1 MKNKNWKIRLGIIL
15 MIACIPFFLIILV
28 FPFLEMENSTK
39 VGLSTASLIIGE
51 ILFWG
56 GGLLVGKELF
66 VKYKSYFNPK
76 NWFNKKTEEKIEEG
90 QREEEKEI

>member
-15 MIACIPFFLIILV
+15 MIACIPFFLVIPV
-28 FPFLEMENSTK
+28 FPFLNLENKTI

-76 NWFNKKTEEKIEEG
+76 NWFKKKTEAKIEE
-90 QREEEKEI
+90 RERKEEKEI